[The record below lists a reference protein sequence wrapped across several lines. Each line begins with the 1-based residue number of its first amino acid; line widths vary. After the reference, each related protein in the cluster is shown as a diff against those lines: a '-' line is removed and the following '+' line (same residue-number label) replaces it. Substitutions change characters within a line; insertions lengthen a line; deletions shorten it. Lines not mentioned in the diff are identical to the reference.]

1 MNLDTLFK
9 EKAFKNIDQKT
20 ISSLKNLSEKIKGKD
35 FNETLD
41 LIVEFSENMPK
52 GINVSEEEKIIM
64 IDTILKSLN
73 EEERNKF
80 KSILEMLN
88 QS

>member
-9 EKAFKNIDQKT
+9 EKAFKNIDPKT